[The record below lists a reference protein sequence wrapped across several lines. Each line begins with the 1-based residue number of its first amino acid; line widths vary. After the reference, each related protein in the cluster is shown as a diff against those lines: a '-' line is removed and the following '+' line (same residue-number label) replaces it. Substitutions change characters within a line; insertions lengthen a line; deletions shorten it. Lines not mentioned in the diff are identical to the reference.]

1 MFTKVFDDIFQPN
14 GRGVWV
20 PAFAR
25 TTVDM
30 LIVPGLSPPLP
41 A

>member
-1 MFTKVFDDIFQPN
+1 MFTKVFDEIFQPN

-20 PAFAR
+20 RAFAG
-25 TTVDM
+25 TTLDM